1 MCVYSYPKNVSVISI
16 EFGERMDF
24 YILKKQQELIAI
36 PADEQNCKQYL
47 DSGYF
52 YIDKVAACNESNA
65 LKILQAKQTKALKVP
80 LIMALLALPMVVF
93 AWYSLS

>member
-1 MCVYSYPKNVSVISI
+1 MVISI
-16 EFGERMDF
+16 ELGERMDF

-52 YIDKVAACNESNA
+52 YIDKVAACNETNA

-80 LIMALLALPMVVF
+80 MIMALLALPMVVF